1 MSPRT
6 RLALDVALLALVTFA
21 SFRLYRSGDGVP
33 QMTDACYS
41 LAVSQ
46 RLVEDGKIGLG
57 PHVPTDPAALKS
69 FPGYALELGRPY
81 HLIRLKSD
89 PDGGFYYGYPLGS
102 SVLSAP
108 LVAYYAHGRGFSAFD
123 AAGLYSLEAETKLH
137 LRVTAVVTA
146 ACVGVI
152 FLIARSFLPAVI
164 AAAFAFGFATATMAW
179 STLSR
184 CLWSHTWTVLLTAL
198 AVLILVRLAKR
209 TAATLRGDLL
219 AGVGLGVLMVAI
231 YLTRPQAALTNL
243 GILAFLIVWYR
254 RTFLIAGVSAA
265 LTGGIV
271 AAICWPTFGTLTPP
285 TVYSPGSI
293 DWLDTSRRFV
303 GILVS
308 PSRGLLVFCPYL
320 VIFLYLLAAY
330 RRSIPC
336 TRLMLPAGVAVL
348 GYVVVFTGYEG
359 WHAGY
364 SYGPRYF
371 SDVLPWF
378 ALGGVLAIAAL
389 LEAPASRVRKGIETG
404 VLLLCIAWGIFVHSR
419 PAVSM
424 QAWEWNY
431 SCRTDDEHIRLVTD
445 WNHPQFLAGLTYRVA
460 SDGSFDR

>member
-1 MSPRT
+1 MSPRM
-6 RLALDVALLALVTFA
+6 RLALDVALFAFVTFA

-57 PHVPTDPAALKS
+57 SRVPTDPEALKS
-69 FPGYALELGRPY
+69 YPGFDPALGHPY
-81 HLIRLKSD
+81 HLIRVPTD

-108 LVAYYAHGRGFSAFD
+108 LVAYYSGRGFSAFD
-123 AAGLYSLEAETKLH
+123 AAGVYSHSGETKLH

-146 ACVGVI
+146 AGVGAV
-152 FLIARSFLPAVI
+152 FLIARAFLPAGL
-164 AAAFAFGFATATMAW
+164 AALFAFGFATATMTW

-209 TAATLRGDLL
+209 TAATVRGDLM

-254 RTFLIAGVSAA
+254 RAFLIAGASAA
-265 LTGGIV
+265 AAGGIV

-293 DWLDTSRRFV
+293 DWLDTTRRFA

-320 VIFLYLLAAY
+320 AMFAYLLIAH
-330 RRSIPC
+330 RRSIPNP
-336 TRLMLPAGVAVL
+336 RLLLPAGLAAL
-348 GYVVVFTGYEG
+348 GYGVVFTGYEG

-378 ALGGVLAIAAL
+378 ALCGVLAIAAL
-389 LEAPASRVRKGIETG
+389 LESSTSRVRKVIETA
-404 VLLLCIAWGIFVHSR
+404 VLALCVGWGIFVHSR

-460 SDGSFDR
+460 SDGTFDR

>member
-6 RLALDVALLALVTFA
+6 RLALDVALFALVTFA
-21 SFRLYRSGDGVP
+21 SLRLYRSGDGVP

-69 FPGYALELGRPY
+69 YPGFAPELGRPY

-108 LVAYYAHGRGFSAFD
+108 LVAYYAGARGFSAFD
-123 AAGLYSLEAETKLH
+123 AAGIYSHEGETKLH

-146 ACVGVI
+146 AGVGVV
-152 FLIARSFLPAVI
+152 FLIARAFLPAGI
-164 AAAFAFGFATATMAW
+164 AALFALAYATATMAW

-209 TAATLRGDLL
+209 TAATLRSDVL

-231 YLTRPQAALTNL
+231 YLTRPQAAFTNL
-243 GILAFLIVWYR
+243 GILAFLAVWYR
-254 RTFLIAGVSAA
+254 RAFLIAGASAA
-265 LTGGIV
+265 VAGGIV
-271 AAICWPTFGTLTPP
+271 AAICLPTFGSLTPP
-285 TVYSPGSI
+285 TVYSAGSI
-293 DWLDTSRRFV
+293 DWLDTTRRFA

-320 VIFLYLLAAY
+320 AMFAYLLIAY

-336 TRLMLPAGVAVL
+336 ARLLLPAGVAVL

-389 LEAPASRVRKGIETG
+389 LEAPATRVRKGIETA
-404 VLLLCIAWGIFVHSR
+404 VLVMCVAWGIFVHSR
-419 PAVSM
+419 PAISM

-445 WNHPQFLAGLTYRVA
+445 WSHPQFLAGLTYRVA
-460 SDGSFDR
+460 SDGTFDR